1 MEKLKPV
8 KSNENFKLLKNN
20 VLYFDDHYLGTY
32 ADCAIDFYSK
42 GVLITWQSPF
52 NERLKDYLFY
62 NNQGRLIFFTS
73 TYNEDPYSGS
83 RTKRYDIE
91 LAVCSD
97 LIIGKIKDYD
107 GDQFYIAS
115 DYSGNEYKDKSLAN
129 IEKEFTSN
137 QKNEKTF

>member
-62 NNQGRLIFFTS
+62 NNQGRLIFL
-73 TYNEDPYSGS
+73 P
-83 RTKRYDIE
+83 
-91 LAVCSD
+91 L
-97 LIIGKIKDYD
+97 LITRIHIQALVQNDM
-107 GDQFYIAS
+107 I
-115 DYSGNEYKDKSLAN
+115 
-129 IEKEFTSN
+129 
-137 QKNEKTF
+137 